1 MNLGV
6 TRLSRWAY
14 GVHLNSAHNS
24 SVGKPFESFGWRVLF
39 DDMRLILNVVYPA
52 GCIEYGGTM
61 PPVNY
66 TSKDFKGDTE
76 MKRSDNN
83 V

>member
-1 MNLGV
+1 MAV
-6 TRLSRWAY
+6 RLCLPASNGTAQGTLWKVQRNT
-14 GVHLNSAHNS
+14 L
-24 SVGKPFESFGWRVLF
+24 R
-39 DDMRLILNVVYPA
+39 PA

-66 TSKDFKGDTE
+66 TSRDVKGDTA
-76 MKRSDNN
+76 MKRSDSN